1 MKRESF
7 KMIKL
12 TDKEK
17 EMLRE
22 EISSFYLDIR
32 GEQIGIIEKEQLL
45 DLFAEN
51 LAPLIYNR
59 ALDDAKNWYQQ
70 QQNNME
76 MDYYMLYK
84 EL

>member
-1 MKRESF
+1 MKRASF
-7 KMIKL
+7 KGIKL

-17 EMLRE
+17 KTLRE
-22 EISSFYLDIR
+22 DISAFYLDIR

-51 LAPLIYNR
+51 LAPLVYNR
-59 ALDDAKNWYQQ
+59 ALDDAKKWYQQ
-70 QQNNME
+70 QQDNME
-76 MDYYMLYK
+76 IDYYMLYK

>member
-7 KMIKL
+7 KTIKL

-17 EMLRE
+17 ELLRE
-22 EISSFYLDIR
+22 EISAFYLDIR

-51 LAPLIYNR
+51 LVPLIYNR
-59 ALDDAKNWYQQ
+59 ALDDARKWYQQ
-70 QQNNME
+70 QQDNME
-76 MDYYMLYK
+76 TDYYMLYK

>member
-1 MKRESF
+1 MKRASF
-7 KMIKL
+7 KGLEL

-17 EMLRE
+17 KALRE
-22 EISSFYLDIR
+22 DISAFYLDIR

-51 LAPLIYNR
+51 LAPLVYNR
-59 ALDDAKNWYQQ
+59 ALDDAKKWYQQ
-70 QQNNME
+70 QQDNME
-76 MDYYMLYK
+76 IDYYMLYK